1 MEKYWSYMLQTLE
14 ELLAIPSPS
23 GYTYQANGYLSQQ
36 LDELGISYA
45 TTAKGAI
52 VAAVPGVDNEN
63 QRIISAHVDTLGGM
77 VKEIKSNGMLKLTNI
92 GGLGWANVEGENCTV
107 ITSSGKE
114 YTGTLLL
121 NKASAHVHGAET
133 ATSERKADTMQVRLD
148 EKVSCKEDTRNL
160 GIEVG
165 DFVAFDPRTRVTPS
179 GFIKSRHLDDK
190 AGVAVILGILKTIQD
205 QKIQLPCTTHF
216 FFSNFEEVGHGASA
230 GIPAG
235 VKEMLCID
243 MGAPGEGQQ
252 SDEFSVS
259 ICAKDSSGPYS
270 WSMKERLV
278 KLCKDNDIP
287 CQVDIYPF
295 YGSDASASLR
305 AGHDIVAGLIGPGV
319 DASHSYERT
328 HKDSIIATAN
338 LAFAYVQSEF

>member
-1 MEKYWSYMLQTLE
+1 MEKYWPFMLKTLE

-23 GYTYQANGYLSQQ
+23 GYTYQANGYLSEQ
-36 LDELGISYA
+36 LDAQEFCYA
-45 TTAKGAI
+45 ASAKGAI
-52 VAAVPGVDNEN
+52 VATVPGADTKN
-63 QRIISAHVDTLGGM
+63 QRIVSAHVDTLGGM
-77 VKEIKSNGMLKLTNI
+77 VKEIKVNGMLKLTSI

-114 YTGTLLL
+114 YTGTLLI
-121 NKASAHVHGAET
+121 NKASAHVHGADT

-148 EKVSCKEDTRNL
+148 EKVSSKEDTRNL

-165 DFVAFDPRTRVTPS
+165 DFVVFDPRTVITES

-190 AGVAVILGILKTIQD
+190 AGVAVILGILKAIKDKKLT
-205 QKIQLPCTTHF
+205 LPCTTHF

-270 WSMKERLV
+270 WSMKERLIA
-278 KLCKDNDIP
+278 LCKENNIP
-287 CQVDIYPF
+287 FQVDIYPF

-328 HKDSIIATAN
+328 HKESIIATAN
-338 LAFAYVQSEF
+338 LALAYIQSEV

>member
-1 MEKYWSYMLQTLE
+1 MEKYWPYIKETLLD
-14 ELLAIPSPS
+14 LLTIPSPS
-23 GYTYQANGYLSQQ
+23 GYTYQANGYVSQ
-36 LDELGISYA
+36 ELEAMGISYV
-45 TTAKGAI
+45 TSTKGAI
-52 VAAVPGVDNEN
+52 IATVPGRDTEN
-63 QRIISAHVDTLGGM
+63 QRLISAHIDTLGAM
-77 VKEIKSNGMLKLTNI
+77 VKEIKSNGMLQLTNI

-121 NKASAHVHGAET
+121 NKASAHVHGDET
-133 ATSERKADTMQVRLD
+133 ATSERKASTMQVRLD
-148 EKVSCKEDTRNL
+148 EKVGSDEDTRHL

-165 DFVAFDPRTRVTPS
+165 DFVAFDPRTVATES

-190 AGVAVILGILKTIQD
+190 AGVAVILGVLKAIQ
-205 QKIQLPCTTHF
+205 QENLELPCTTYF
-216 FFSNFEEVGHGASA
+216 YFSNFEEVGHGASA

-235 VKEMLCID
+235 VREMLCID

-259 ICAKDSSGPYS
+259 ICAKDSTGPYS
-270 WSMKERLV
+270 WSLKERLV
-278 KLCKDNDIP
+278 ALCKDNDIP
-287 CQVDIYPF
+287 YRVDIYPF

-305 AGHDIVAGLIGPGV
+305 AGHDLVAGLIGPGV

-338 LAFAYVQSEF
+338 LALAYIKSEF

>member
-1 MEKYWSYMLQTLE
+1 MEKYWPYIKDTLV

-23 GYTYQANGYLSQQ
+23 GYTYQANGFLSEC
-36 LDELGISYA
+36 LDELGIAYTS
-45 TTAKGAI
+45 TTKGAI
-52 VAAVPGVDNEN
+52 VATIPGKDRDN
-63 QRIISAHVDTLGGM
+63 QRTVSAHIDTLGAM
-77 VKEIKSNGMLKLTNI
+77 VKEIKSSGRLKLTNI
-92 GGLGWANVEGENCTV
+92 GGLGWANVEGENCT
-107 ITSSGKE
+107 ILTSAGKE

-121 NKASAHVHGAET
+121 NKASAHVHGADT
-133 ATSERKADTMQVRLD
+133 ATGERKADTMEVRLD
-148 EKVSCKEDTRNL
+148 EKVASIEDTRQL

-165 DFVAFDPRTRVTPS
+165 DFVVFDPRIQVTPS

-190 AGVAVILGILKTIQD
+190 AGVAVMLGVLKAL
-205 QKIQLPCTTHF
+205 KEHNLELPSTVNF
-216 FFSNFEEVGHGASA
+216 FFSHFEEVGHGASA
-230 GIPAG
+230 GIPSAT
-235 VKEMLCID
+235 KELLCID

-270 WSMKERLV
+270 WSLKEKLV
-278 KLCKDNDIP
+278 GLCQENKIP
-287 CQVDIYPF
+287 YQVDIYPF

-305 AGHDIVAGLIGPGV
+305 AGHDFVAGLIGPGV

-338 LAFAYVQSEF
+338 LALAYVKSEL